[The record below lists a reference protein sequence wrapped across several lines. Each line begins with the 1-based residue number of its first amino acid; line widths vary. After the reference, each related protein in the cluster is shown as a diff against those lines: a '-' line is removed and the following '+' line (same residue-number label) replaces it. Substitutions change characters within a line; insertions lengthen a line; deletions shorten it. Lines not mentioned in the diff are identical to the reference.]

1 MTLLDLPLFTN
12 WNLKVVLATHTSLSL
27 ILPQFG
33 KEDPITVPT
42 DLLYIDGMNVARGWP
57 LIKEQEA
64 VWDNRLELRIPIAE
78 QFLWWTFF
86 FDAAASWNKLE
97 FMSDTSIEDFYF
109 SLGGGIRFTIPQ
121 FPIRL
126 YMAQR
131 FQIEDG
137 KLHWIDGNMP
147 FFGLRLDFVISLG
160 GDTF

>member
-1 MTLLDLPLFTN
+1 
-12 WNLKVVLATHTSLSL
+12 
-27 ILPQFG
+27 
-33 KEDPITVPT
+33 
-42 DLLYIDGMNVARGWP
+42 MNIARGWP

-78 QFLWWTFF
+78 QFLWWAFF
-86 FDAAASWNKLE
+86 FDAATSWDKLE
-97 FMSDTSIEDFYF
+97 LMSDTSIENFYF

-126 YMAQR
+126 YMAQH
-131 FQIEDG
+131 FQIQDG
-137 KLHWIDGNMP
+137 KWQWLDGNMP